1 MMASRERETPEVATA
16 RRAADAASHS
26 ASREREIPEEAGVRR
41 KANAESMGAS
51 RSRAAPGER
60 SKAERRRNA
69 RRYYF
74 LAACTQ
80 ELLRGDDPKF
90 RVIFALQR
98 YGPMIE
104 CLLCSAMKF
113 PGMQEGLCCSR
124 GRAAEVVPRVPHQ
137 AQDLVDRLALLRPSK
152 AELERGAAA
161 PPMPQER
168 TPEQKELHR
177 DARTLQALGFVLNN
191 SAAFAFAGV
200 RDTEIADIMGVA
212 KVPKGLCVKTV
223 RGYPSIWVGPAD
235 LRRNEQREWGW
246 SSTGGGAAGTPQL
259 TRPPA
264 RPPSQ
269 SPRSTRGSRAVSPC

>member
-1 MMASRERETPEVATA
+1 MGASRSRET
-16 RRAADAASHS
+16 
-26 ASREREIPEEAGVRR
+26 PEEAGVRR

-80 ELLRGDDPKF
+80 ELLRGDDPEF

-161 PPMPQER
+161 PPKPQER

-177 DARTLQALGFVLNN
+177 DARTLQALGVLLNN

-200 RDTEIADIMGVA
+200 RDAEIADMMGVA
-212 KVPKGLCVKTV
+212 QVPKGLCVRTV

-235 LRRNEQREWGW
+235 VRHNEQRAWRRTG
-246 SSTGGGAAGTPQL
+246 GGGAAAWDPPAAR
-259 TRPPA
+259 RPPA
-264 RPPSQ
+264 PPARPPGRPPSQ

>member
-1 MMASRERETPEVATA
+1 MATA
-16 RRAADAASHS
+16 RRAGDAALHS
-26 ASREREIPEEAGVRR
+26 
-41 KANAESMGAS
+41 AS

-60 SKAERRRNA
+60 SEAERRA
-69 RRYYF
+69 KALKYYF
-74 LAACTQ
+74 LGACTQ

-161 PPMPQER
+161 PPTPPER
-168 TPEQKELHR
+168 SRRQKELYR

-200 RDTEIADIMGVA
+200 RDTDVA
-212 KVPKGLCVKTV
+212 
-223 RGYPSIWVGPAD
+223 
-235 LRRNEQREWGW
+235 
-246 SSTGGGAAGTPQL
+246 QL
-259 TRPPA
+259 
-264 RPPSQ
+264 
-269 SPRSTRGSRAVSPC
+269 

>member
-1 MMASRERETPEVATA
+1 RETPEVARARRAADAALHSASRERETPEVATA
-16 RRAADAASHS
+16 RRT
-26 ASREREIPEEAGVRR
+26 
-41 KANAESMGAS
+41 ANAQSMGAS

-80 ELLRGDDPKF
+80 ELLRGDDPEF

-113 PGMQEGLCCSR
+113 PRMQEGLCCSR

-152 AELERGAAA
+152 AEIHRGAAA
-161 PPMPQER
+161 PPRPQEM
-168 TPEQKELHR
+168 TPQQKELLR
-177 DARTLQALGFVLNN
+177 DAKTLHALGFLLNN

-200 RDTEIADIMGVA
+200 RDTEIADMMGVA
-212 KVPKGLCVKTV
+212 EVPKGLCVRTV

-235 LRRNEQREWGW
+235 VRHNEQRAWRRTG
-246 SSTGGGAAGTPQL
+246 GGGAAAWDPYPH
-259 TRPPA
+259 PPL
-264 RPPSQ
+264 Q
-269 SPRSTRGSRAVSPC
+269 SPRCLQV

>member
-1 MMASRERETPEVATA
+1 MGASRERET
-16 RRAADAASHS
+16 
-26 ASREREIPEEAGVRR
+26 PEEAGVRR

-60 SKAERRRNA
+60 SRAERRRNA

-80 ELLRGDDPKF
+80 ELLRGDDPEF
-90 RVIFALQR
+90 RVIFAPQR

-161 PPMPQER
+161 PPKPQER
-168 TPEQKELHR
+168 TPEQKEFHL

-264 RPPSQ
+264 RPPGRPPSQ